1 MSELK
6 TQTVLDVIGDGW
18 CDLPGFSAKYGIY
31 SFMGPQSN
39 EAIDFALTNVGSVTN
54 FVVMEKIGFVV
65 LLERMGK
72 TYGFKIRS
80 VTTYSR
86 LKIRTFLEKVHPDII
101 HQFDVWHVSKSI
113 KKKLSRKLAKC
124 KKMTKWYKS

>member
-1 MSELK
+1 
-6 TQTVLDVIGDGW
+6 
-18 CDLPGFSAKYGIY
+18 
-31 SFMGPQSN
+31 MGPQSN

-65 LLERMGK
+65 LLERMEK

-101 HQFDVWHVSKSI
+101 HQ
-113 KKKLSRKLAKC
+113 L
-124 KKMTKWYKS
+124 